1 MTSRELV
8 ERNLCYNG
16 RPPPLNIQET
26 SADETSDVRIP
37 LLKAAVLRAQRPSL
51 WPHSRLKRTTLL
63 LVLVIPLTLLI
74 LAVTAALGAGLG
86 LRRGE
91 VTHPQCSAATYLFD
105 CYPEG
110 GANVTSCR
118 SRGCCW
124 NSSASPSCF
133 YPDGFGYVTNGALS
147 EEIYGR
153 SATLSRKANQPAQYR
168 EPVATLRLDVYLE
181 TEYRLRVKVHLL
193 VYFGSSFFSLSV
205 RRVPSLANENRH
217 IMQLQVKPLYYVL
230 LTLVCN

>member
-1 MTSRELV
+1 MDV
-8 ERNLCYNG
+8 NFG

-37 LLKAAVLRAQRPSL
+37 LLRAAVHRAQRPSL
-51 WPHSRLKRTTLL
+51 CPHSRLKRTTLF

-74 LAVTAALGAGLG
+74 LAITAALGAGLG

-91 VTHPQCSAATYLFD
+91 ITHPQCSAVTYLFD

-133 YPDGFGYVTNGALS
+133 YPDGFGYVMNGALS
-147 EEIYGR
+147 EETYGH
-153 SATLSRKANQPAQYR
+153 SATLSMKATQPTQYR

-181 TEYRLRVKVHLL
+181 TEYRLRVKVRLL
-193 VYFGSSFFSLSV
+193 VFVGSSFL
-205 RRVPSLANENRH
+205 LLYLKMYAN
-217 IMQLQVKPLYYVL
+217 
-230 LTLVCN
+230 T